1 MIFIA
6 KHGTRK
12 WATAILFL
20 TVSFVLAACGSPDK
34 GSAAVSSEEKSEM
47 QEKVAG
53 GPGRIH
59 FLEPSNGSRFHS
71 DETVKFSMQYDKK
84 LPVPDSVVI
93 YADSEARD
101 VLGFGQT
108 VWTWDLRKEKLGT
121 RRLLVRGYREGRV
134 EQEGQIRTVI
144 LSATPPVRYGYRVV
158 RSYPHDREAYT
169 QGLIYDNGFIYESTG
184 QYGQSSLRK
193 VDLET
198 GEVLNMLRL
207 SDDLFA
213 EGICLYDDRI
223 IQLTWTSRVGF
234 VYDKESFR
242 LINKIHYPTQG
253 WGLTTNGTELI
264 MSDGTQIIYF
274 LEPDYFTELHR
285 IEVYDHRDQVNDLNE
300 LEYIRGE
307 IWANV
312 YQTDLIVRI
321 DPQTGRV
328 TGVIDLAGLL
338 PPQYHH
344 PRLDVLNGI
353 AWDSEND
360 RLYVTGKRWPL
371 LFEIELVKKTP

>member
-6 KHGTRK
+6 KHGTRN

-20 TVSFVLAACGSPDK
+20 TGSFVFAACGSSDR
-34 GSAAVSSEEKSEM
+34 GSVEVSSAEKGEL
-47 QEKVAG
+47 QEKAAG
-53 GPGRIH
+53 RTGTIR

-71 DETVKFSMQYDKK
+71 DETVKFSVQYDKK
-84 LPVPDSVVI
+84 LPVPDSVAI
-93 YADSEARD
+93 YADSEARE
-101 VLGFGQT
+101 VLDSGQT
-108 VWTWDLRKEKLGT
+108 VWTWDLRQERLGI
-121 RRLLVRGYREGRV
+121 RRISVRGYREGRV
-134 EQEGQIRTVI
+134 EQEGQIRIVI
-144 LSATPPVRYGYRVV
+144 LSATLPVQYGYRVV

-169 QGLIYDNGFIYESTG
+169 QGLIYDKGFIYESTG

-213 EGICLYDDRI
+213 EGICLYNNRI

-253 WGLTTNGTELI
+253 WGLTTNGTDLI

-321 DPQTGRV
+321 DPKTGRV

-338 PPQYHH
+338 PARYQH

-360 RLYVTGKRWPL
+360 RLFVTGKMWPL
-371 LFEIELVKKTP
+371 LFEIELVEKTP

>member
-6 KHGTRK
+6 KHGMRK
-12 WATAILFL
+12 WATGLLFL
-20 TVSFVLAACGSPDK
+20 TGSFVFAACGYSDR
-34 GSAAVSSEEKSEM
+34 GSAGVSSGEKGEVQEEA
-47 QEKVAG
+47 AG
-53 GPGRIH
+53 RRGTIR

-71 DETVKFSMQYDKK
+71 DETVQFSVEYEKK

-93 YADSEARD
+93 YADGEARE
-101 VLGFGQT
+101 VLDSGQT
-108 VWTWDLRKEKLGT
+108 AWTWDMGTERLGT
-121 RRLLVRGYREGRV
+121 RRLSVRGYREGRV
-134 EQEGQIRTVI
+134 EQEGQISIVI
-144 LSATPPVRYGYRVV
+144 LSATPPVQYGYRVV
-158 RSYPHDREAYT
+158 RSYPHDSEAYT
-169 QGLIYDNGFIYESTG
+169 QGLIYDDGFLYESTG

-213 EGICLYDDRI
+213 EGICLFDNRI

-253 WGLTTNGTELI
+253 WGLTTNGNELI

-274 LEPDYFTELHR
+274 LEPVYFTELHR

-312 YQTDLIVRI
+312 YQTDHIVQI

-328 TGVIDLAGLL
+328 TGVIDLTGLL
-338 PPQYHH
+338 PAQYNHS
-344 PRLDVLNGI
+344 RLDVLNGI

-360 RLYVTGKRWPL
+360 RLFVTGKMWPL
-371 LFEIELVKKTP
+371 LFEIELVEKNP